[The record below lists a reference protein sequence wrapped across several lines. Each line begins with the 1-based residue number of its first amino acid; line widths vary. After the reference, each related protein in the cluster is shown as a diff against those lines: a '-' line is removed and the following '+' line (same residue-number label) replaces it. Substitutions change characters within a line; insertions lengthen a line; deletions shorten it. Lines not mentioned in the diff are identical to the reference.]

1 MVRIGPFSASGG
13 TITFTRE
20 PSGRRASTI
29 GEASSTRRPT
39 AGDDPLDDA
48 HQMGVVGE
56 AGVGLVEHACALD
69 EHLVVAV
76 HHHLGDPVVAQERI
90 DRPVA
95 EHLVDHVL
103 DDALALV
110 PGDPLGAAVELDL
123 DDGLHT
129 APQLVRR
136 RAQGLKLGPDLRDTH
151 VVKRRAQLG
160 EAIDRTIV
168 SSCRCE
174 AAERAAHRSRPCR

>member
-1 MVRIGPFSASGG
+1 
-13 TITFTRE
+13 
-20 PSGRRASTI
+20 
-29 GEASSTRRPT
+29 
-39 AGDDPLDDA
+39 
-48 HQMGVVGE
+48 MGVVGE
-56 AGVGLVEHACALD
+56 AGVGLVEHTCALD

-110 PGDPLGAAVELDL
+110 AGDPLGAAVELDL
-123 DDGLHT
+123 DDGLHA

-136 RAQGLKLGPDLRDTH
+136 RAQGLKLRPDLRDTD
-151 VVKRRAQLG
+151 VVKRRPQLR
-160 EAIDRTIV
+160 EAIDRTLV
-168 SSCRCE
+168 
-174 AAERAAHRSRPCR
+174 RAADARLQGGRLLDSRPRR